1 MSSKPATKIFDVIVI
16 GGGQAGLAVGYYL
29 KRANRKQTLDFIII
43 DKQPKSGGAWQN
55 FWPSLRLFSPA
66 TVSSLPGRL
75 MTSAKDDSSPYLD
88 DVLSYFN
95 NYEKHYKLPI
105 YRPFEVQ
112 RVERDEDNN
121 CLCVSDGKF
130 TWLARVV
137 VSATGI
143 WSNPYIPKIE
153 GRQSFQGEQTHSAHY
168 AGTDAYKDKRV
179 LVVGGGNSGAQ
190 IFAELVQVT
199 DASWVTRTPPQFL
212 PDDVDGRV
220 LFERATKRV
229 KNDAN
234 DDTQDSS
241 EELGAPTGDIVMMPP
256 VKEARDKGL
265 LTTQPMFKRFTEQG
279 VVWSNGLEESVD
291 AIIWCTGFNP
301 ELEHLAPLGV
311 IEEDGKVLT
320 EQGQSVKEP
329 RLWLFGYGDWVSPAS
344 ATIIG
349 AGRSARENMP
359 ALVEFLKGDS

>member
-1 MSSKPATKIFDVIVI
+1 MPNKKPTTKIFDVIVI

-29 KRANRKQTLDFIII
+29 RRAKLDFIIL
-43 DKQPKSGGAWQN
+43 DNQPRSGGAWQN

-66 TVSSLPGRL
+66 SVSSLPGRM
-75 MTSAKDDSSPYLD
+75 MTSAKDDSSPYLE
-88 DVLSYFN
+88 DVLNYFD

-112 RVERDEDNN
+112 SVERDDEDH
-121 CLCVSDGKF
+121 CLRVSDGKF
-130 TWLARVV
+130 TWLARTV

-143 WSNPYIPKIE
+143 WSNPYIPEIE
-153 GRQSFQGEQTHSAHY
+153 GRQDFQGKQIHSAYY
-168 AGTDAYKDKRV
+168 AGPEAYQDKRV
-179 LVVGGGNSGAQ
+179 LVVGAGNSGAQ

-199 DASWVTRTPPQFL
+199 DASWVTREPPQFL

-220 LFERATKRV
+220 LFERATQRV
-229 KNDAN
+229 KKDASG
-234 DDTQDSS
+234 DTQDESNTESS
-241 EELGAPTGDIVMMPP
+241 DAPKGDIVMMPP
-256 VKEARDKGL
+256 VKKARDKGL
-265 LTTQPMFKRFTEQG
+265 LTTKPMFERLTEQG
-279 VVWSNGLEESVD
+279 VVWSDGEEESID

-311 IEEDGKVLT
+311 IEDDGKVLT

-349 AGRSARENMP
+349 AGRSARENVP
-359 ALVEFLKGDS
+359 ALVEFLKQDS